1 MINFFLHIFDVLQKR
16 RSLARWLL
24 AGITVILMAM
34 MASLTYNENIYDFLP
49 VSGNEQKAIM
59 NIITNFFIEDKF
71 LQRY

>member
-34 MASLTYNENIYDFLP
+34 MASAWLP
-49 VSGNEQKAIM
+49 NSISIRILLSGLNPGRTLDAWKSSKSLPP
-59 NIITNFFIEDKF
+59 NS
-71 LQRY
+71 R